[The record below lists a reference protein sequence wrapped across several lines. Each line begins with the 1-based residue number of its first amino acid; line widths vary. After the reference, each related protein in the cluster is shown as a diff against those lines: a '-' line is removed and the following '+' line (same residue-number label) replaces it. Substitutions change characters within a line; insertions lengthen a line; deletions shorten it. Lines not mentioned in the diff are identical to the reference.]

1 MILVTLSL
9 VRLECV
15 KYIISPF
22 ETNTGSQRRYSK
34 KLRWNLCKL
43 NYAVSTQQ
51 TLLQHS
57 YLTLLTKICTEFIDI
72 PVETFIRP
80 QQTVLQCSYLTLLTK
95 ICTDFIDIPVET
107 FIRPI
112 TKKFL
117 AVLLTFEVL
126 TDNGLHLP
134 VLAILLQL
142 LG

>member
-9 VRLECV
+9 VRLECE

-51 TLLQHS
+51 TFLQRS
-57 YLTLLTKICTEFIDI
+57 YLSLLTKICTDLIDI

-80 QQTVLQCSYLTLLTK
+80 TTKQFLTVLL
-95 ICTDFIDIPVET
+95 I
-107 FIRPI
+107 
-112 TKKFL
+112 
-117 AVLLTFEVL
+117 FEVP